1 MADIIYNSALLKIP
15 TGSID
20 LDTDTFYILLTDASY
35 TPDRDAHAF
44 RSDITGEL
52 PASGGYA
59 SGGFALTGLSVVQD
73 NPGDRVV
80 VDAND
85 WSQALTFTGARWAV
99 MYKHRGGAASADE
112 LIKAFDFGS
121 ALSAD
126 AGVANFE
133 IRFGIDGVLT
143 LYQGV

>member
-1 MADIIYNSALLKIP
+1 MADIIFNSALLGIAI
-15 TGSID
+15 GAID

-35 TPDRDAHAF
+35 TPDRDTHSF

-52 PASGGYA
+52 PAAGGYA
-59 SGGFALTGLSVVQD
+59 TGGFALTGLSVAQD

-99 MYKHRGGAASADE
+99 MYKNRGGAASADE
-112 LIKAFDFGS
+112 LVKAFDFGS
-121 ALSAD
+121 ALDAD
-126 AGVANFE
+126 SGVANFE

-143 LYQGV
+143 LYQEV